1 MPNSERRP
9 GRRILWINPVGT
21 DLFDAE
27 MKQLFDAEKLPGTEV
42 EVRSLKRG
50 PHHLEYHYY
59 GALVLPD
66 VLHMLR
72 QAEREGF
79 DAAVVGCFY
88 DPGLKEAREVVEH
101 MPVIFPAES
110 CSYLAAT
117 MADKFSILVGRR
129 KWIPAMR
136 ELVERYGLGGK
147 LASFKVLEMGVHD
160 FQKNP
165 PETERRMVAL
175 AREAVERDGAEAVIL
190 GCTIEFG
197 FAQVLQREIGVP
209 VLDATVTP
217 FKFAEFKAELSQ
229 RYGWSASK
237 RGGFESPTAAEIRSW
252 ELGAQY
258 DDVEKVWS

>member
-1 MPNSERRP
+1 MPNSESR
-9 GRRILWINPVGT
+9 GSRRILWINPVGT

-27 MKQLFDAEKLPGTEV
+27 MQALFEREGMPGTRV

-66 VLHMLR
+66 VLNMLR
-72 QAEREGF
+72 RAEEEGF

-88 DPGLKEAREVVEH
+88 DPGLKEAREVVER
-101 MPVIFPAES
+101 MPVVFPAET

-160 FQKNP
+160 FQKDP
-165 PETERRMVAL
+165 AETERRMIA
-175 AREAVERDGAEAVIL
+175 ASREAVEKDGAEAMIL

-197 FAQVLQREIGVP
+197 FAQVLQKEIGVP
-209 VLDATVTP
+209 VLDATITP
-217 FKFAEFKAELSQ
+217 FKFAELKAELSQ

-237 RGGFESPTAAEIRSW
+237 RGGFESPTVAEIRSW
-252 ELGAQY
+252 DLGAQY
-258 DDVEKVWS
+258 DDVAAVWS